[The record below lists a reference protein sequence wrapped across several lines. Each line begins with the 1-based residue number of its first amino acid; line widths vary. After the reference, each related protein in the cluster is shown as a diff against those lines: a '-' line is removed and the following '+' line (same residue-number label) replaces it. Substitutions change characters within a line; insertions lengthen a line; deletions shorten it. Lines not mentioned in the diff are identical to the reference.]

1 MTRATPRRARRRAAT
16 PKVIWLYG
24 CGCPTCRG
32 RAGVCM
38 DAFDW
43 LDKSAPDHALSH
55 AQADLVEYFD
65 RLPTP
70 IKDALHRSDV
80 NVCAW
85 CASIWVERYGVAMA
99 ARLIGDVR
107 YIDDGRAVTPLEG
120 WGELRSVASHILP
133 LAKSLDCD
141 RAQAEASLAGAPHC
155 RRYP

>member
-65 RLPTP
+65 RLPLP

-85 CASIWVERYGVAMA
+85 CASIWVARYGVAMA

-107 YIDDGRAVTPLEG
+107 YLDDTRAVTPLEG
-120 WGELRSVASHILP
+120 WGAITGRSEGVL
-133 LAKSLDCD
+133 K
-141 RAQAEASLAGAPHC
+141 
-155 RRYP
+155 